1 MNHHIKIGIVEDEL
15 LIAEKVKIILTDIGY
30 KVCEPVSNYDAAL
43 EMIKAEK
50 PDFLLLDVN
59 LGKEKDGI
67 DIARVINEQFFLPFI
82 FLTANSDK
90 LTIDR
95 AKEVRPYAYLVKPF
109 TKEELFAAIEIALS
123 NFSLNNALSANKK
136 EKQPSRHYLF
146 IWDGQRFIKILFSDI
161 AYVESRENY
170 VYVHTV
176 NEHKIALRST
186 LQDFMSQLPR
196 EKFFR
201 VHRSYVIQTELIK
214 NMDYAEVT
222 IAGITIPL
230 GKTYRDELFVHLGIK
245 D

>member
-109 TKEELFAAIEIALS
+109 TKEELFAAIEIARTMPC
-123 NFSLNNALSANKK
+123 
-136 EKQPSRHYLF
+136 Q
-146 IWDGQRFIKILFSDI
+146 
-161 AYVESRENY
+161 
-170 VYVHTV
+170 
-176 NEHKIALRST
+176 
-186 LQDFMSQLPR
+186 
-196 EKFFR
+196 
-201 VHRSYVIQTELIK
+201 
-214 NMDYAEVT
+214 
-222 IAGITIPL
+222 
-230 GKTYRDELFVHLGIK
+230 
-245 D
+245 